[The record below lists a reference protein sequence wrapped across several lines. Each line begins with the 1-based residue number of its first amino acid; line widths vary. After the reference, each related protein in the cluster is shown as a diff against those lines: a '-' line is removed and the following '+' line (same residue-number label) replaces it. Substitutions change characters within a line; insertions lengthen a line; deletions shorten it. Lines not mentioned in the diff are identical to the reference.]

1 MNHPVFC
8 RKCFTNIFQ
17 RKLIN
22 DLDVF
27 STVLWYLF
35 PLLSSLF
42 AQSSCDLGKCFGIQ
56 YTSLNVSKWKT
67 NNTFFL
73 DGRFI
78 AFEVK
83 YLLTL
88 SYIQPRWFKFF
99 KPNCSEQWR
108 FFQSPL
114 YTDYMRYTST
124 LCNKLTNKIY
134 CKMKSYFFLSQN
146 KESLFNLALR
156 CAKLIHRG
164 AD

>member
-1 MNHPVFC
+1 MYDYLIEWNSFCILRRCSIHRDPHLSSEFESKSGRNHPVFC

-27 STVLWYLF
+27 STVLWSLF
-35 PLLSSLF
+35 PLLPSLL

-67 NNTFFL
+67 NATFFL

-83 YLLTL
+83 YLWTVL
-88 SYIQPRWFKFF
+88 YIQPRWF
-99 KPNCSEQWR
+99 N
-108 FFQSPL
+108 
-114 YTDYMRYTST
+114 
-124 LCNKLTNKIY
+124 
-134 CKMKSYFFLSQN
+134 LSHQ
-146 KESLFNLALR
+146 
-156 CAKLIHRG
+156 IV
-164 AD
+164 

>member
-22 DLDVF
+22 ELDVF

-67 NNTFFL
+67 NATFFL

-83 YLLTL
+83 YLWIVLYIPPGWFNFSNLIVQNSDVFSNDHFTL
-88 SYIQPRWFKFF
+88 IIWGIQVHFVTSWPI
-99 KPNCSEQWR
+99 R
-108 FFQSPL
+108 F
-114 YTDYMRYTST
+114 T
-124 LCNKLTNKIY
+124 
-134 CKMKSYFFLSQN
+134 
-146 KESLFNLALR
+146 
-156 CAKLIHRG
+156 AK
-164 AD
+164 